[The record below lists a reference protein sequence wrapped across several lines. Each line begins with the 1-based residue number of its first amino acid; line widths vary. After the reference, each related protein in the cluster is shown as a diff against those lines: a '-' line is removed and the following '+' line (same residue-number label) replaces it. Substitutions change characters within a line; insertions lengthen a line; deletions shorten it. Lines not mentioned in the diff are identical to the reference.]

1 MLDLS
6 NGKVFKA
13 LAHVEFIGVM
23 KGLGA
28 VGKMASRLMMVL
40 ICTWNINKNWS
51 SGIPPRHFWSNSYIG
66 IIRRMVESPTMSERL
81 PESNVPTH
89 DQTCLPLAH
98 GTVPEFPPCFI
109 L

>member
-1 MLDLS
+1 MWSLYYWSNERTWGSWKNGIKTHDGLNLHLEHSGLTRTGSVGYLLD
-6 NGKVFKA
+6 
-13 LAHVEFIGVM
+13 
-23 KGLGA
+23 
-28 VGKMASRLMMVL
+28 
-40 ICTWNINKNWS
+40 
-51 SGIPPRHFWSNSYIG
+51 RHFWSNSYIG

-81 PESNVPTH
+81 PESNVPIH

>member
-1 MLDLS
+1 
-6 NGKVFKA
+6 
-13 LAHVEFIGVM
+13 M

-66 IIRRMVESPTMSERL
+66 IIRRKLESPTMSERL